1 MRELNVKEITAA
13 VAKLCCD
20 ACYYLPQDLLE
31 KFKASR
37 DTEESP
43 LGREVLE
50 TIIENVELAARKD
63 VPCAR
68 IPGLQWCFWK

>member
-37 DTEESP
+37 DT
-43 LGREVLE
+43 
-50 TIIENVELAARKD
+50 AAGFAGK
-63 VPCAR
+63 
-68 IPGLQWCFWK
+68 I

>member
-31 KFKASR
+31 KFKVSR

-50 TIIENVELAARKD
+50 PLLKMRNLPRVKMC
-63 VPCAR
+63 PCAR
-68 IPGLQWCFWK
+68 IPGLPWCFWK

>member
-31 KFKASR
+31 KFNLPRVKMC
-37 DTEESP
+37 
-43 LGREVLE
+43 L
-50 TIIENVELAARKD
+50 
-63 VPCAR
+63 CAR

>member
-31 KFKASR
+31 NLKPPA
-37 DTEESP
+37 
-43 LGREVLE
+43 
-50 TIIENVELAARKD
+50 IRKN
-63 VPCAR
+63 R
-68 IPGLQWCFWK
+68 R

>member
-50 TIIENVELAARKD
+50 TMRNLPRVKMC
-63 VPCAR
+63 PCAR
-68 IPGLQWCFWK
+68 IPGLPWCFWK

>member
-43 LGREVLE
+43 LGR
-50 TIIENVELAARKD
+50 
-63 VPCAR
+63 
-68 IPGLQWCFWK
+68 